1 MECSNTKDNYWKTND
16 LPGRYLLDRLRVA
29 DRFRTSLPQIF
40 TVDKA
45 LLTEKIGRLDLQRV
59 RQILAGLALIT
70 APAVIDE
77 YP

>member
-1 MECSNTKDNYWKTND
+1 
-16 LPGRYLLDRLRVA
+16 LDRLRVA